1 MLQMRKSG
9 KAIRNTKRSDLPLG
23 SMLFIGMVKCDATPS
38 GGDIAITS
46 KMSHGPQIKSGPGS
60 PKITPKIN

>member
-23 SMLFIGMVKCDATPS
+23 SMLFIGRVKCDATPS
-38 GGDIAITS
+38 GGDIAITT
-46 KMSHGPQIKSGPGS
+46 KMCHPCLQPSD
-60 PKITPKIN
+60 